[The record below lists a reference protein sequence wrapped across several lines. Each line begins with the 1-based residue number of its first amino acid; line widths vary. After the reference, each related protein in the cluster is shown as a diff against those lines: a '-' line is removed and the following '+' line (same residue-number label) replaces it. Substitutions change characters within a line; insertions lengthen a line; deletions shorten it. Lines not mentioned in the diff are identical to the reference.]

1 LCHTKPTHTRLL
13 CSHPRHSVIV
23 PEGSMVGTDI
33 GKFTVVCAAAITFV
47 IVAALVIARVFLTWQ
62 PA

>member
-1 LCHTKPTHTRLL
+1 
-13 CSHPRHSVIV
+13 
-23 PEGSMVGTDI
+23 MVGTDI
-33 GKFTVVCAAAITFV
+33 GKFTVVCTAAITFV